1 MANYCSNWVSFSGKK
16 ENLQKLHD
24 ALRYAES
31 LNAENQG
38 LIWYETFYAALGLDV
53 PSEPTDVYDMFGSKW
68 LHIDEIDVYDTELEL
83 IGSSAWSPVVPFV
96 ALLCQKFNL
105 TAKGEYDESGCD
117 FGGFY
122 SVDKDNNVKEDTYN
136 YLSYRYLS
144 EGIEGVLS
152 ELSYYESFDDKIERL
167 NEAKAVMSKE
177 DYNEMLNEIK
187 NLHKPIN

>member
-1 MANYCSNWVSFSGKK
+1 MPNYCSNWVSFSGKK
-16 ENLQKLHD
+16 ESLQKLHD
-24 ALRYAES
+24 ALRHAES
-31 LNAENQG
+31 LNAENDG

-68 LHIDEIDVYDTELEL
+68 LDIDDIDVYDTELNL

-96 ALLCQKFNL
+96 ALLCEKFNL
-105 TAKGEYDESGCD
+105 TAKGEYDGSGCD

-122 SVDKDNNVKEDTYN
+122 SVDEDNNLKDDMYN

-152 ELSYYESFDDKIERL
+152 ELSYYESFDDKKERL
-167 NEAKAVMSKE
+167 NDVKGYISMYELE
-177 DYNEMLNEIK
+177 IILEEIK
-187 NLHKPIN
+187 DK

>member
-1 MANYCSNWVSFSGKK
+1 MANYCSNWVTFSGKK

-24 ALRYAES
+24 ALRHAES
-31 LNAENQG
+31 LNAENDG

-68 LHIDEIDVYDTELEL
+68 FHIDDIDVYDTELEL

-96 ALLCQKFNL
+96 ALLCEKFKL

-122 SVDKDNNVKEDTYN
+122 EINEDGNLKDDTYN
-136 YLSYRYLS
+136 YISYRYLS
-144 EGIEGVLS
+144 EGLEGLIS
-152 ELSYYESFDDKIERL
+152 ELTFYDNIEEKIERL

>member
-1 MANYCSNWVSFSGKK
+1 MANYCSNWVTFSGKK

-31 LNAENQG
+31 LNAENDG

-53 PSEPTDVYDMFGSKW
+53 PTEQTDVYDMFGSKW
-68 LHIDEIDVYDTELEL
+68 LHIDDIDVYDTELEL

-96 ALLCQKFNL
+96 ALLCEKFKL

-122 SVDKDNNVKEDTYN
+122 SVDEDNNVKEDTYN

-152 ELSYYESFDDKIERL
+152 ELSFYESFDDKIERL
-167 NEAKAVMSKE
+167 NDIKGYISMYELE
-177 DYNEMLNEIK
+177 IIIEEIK
-187 NLHKPIN
+187 HEHNNSI